1 MDRQTLDMEGARR
14 GEISSAS
21 LQMGEDTI
29 AIQCIAT
36 MSVESMEFA
45 PWETATNKRA
55 QSLYASFFVINLF
68 FGLLALAWGGL
79 FPGNSSSLV
88 ALVIGGVLTLL
99 GFVLG
104 IRAAM
109 IARRMKRRQP
119 YYRLVIGASDGRRI
133 PLVDNNRD
141 VLMRIR
147 DVVRHKMDSG
157 DREIRGDFDL
167 DLDLVN
173 LHLPTEAQ
181 KTKTISREPD
191 IVSKATPQETDVEP
205 VTPETESEVLFDQ
218 EAEIIRDAS

>member
-14 GEISSAS
+14 GEISAAS

-45 PWETATNKRA
+45 PWETPANRRA

-68 FGLLALAWGGL
+68 FGLMALAWGGL
-79 FPGNSSSLV
+79 FPGSSSSV
-88 ALVIGGVLTLL
+88 FALVVGGVLTLL

-104 IRAAM
+104 IRAAI

-119 YYRLVIGASDGRRI
+119 YYRLVIGASDGRQI

-157 DREIRGDFDL
+157 DRETRGDFDL

-173 LHLPTEAQ
+173 LNLPTEAF
-181 KTKTISREPD
+181 KTKAVSKEPD
-191 IVSKATPQETDVEP
+191 IDPRPNQ
-205 VTPETESEVLFDQ
+205 PESLAADTESEVLFDHNP
-218 EAEIIRDAS
+218 EIIRDAS

>member
-45 PWETATNKRA
+45 PWDTATNRRS

-68 FGLLALAWGGL
+68 FGLMALAWGGL
-79 FPGNSSSLV
+79 FPGNGSSMV

-99 GFVLG
+99 GFALG
-104 IRAAM
+104 IRAAV
-109 IARRMKRRQP
+109 IARRMKKRQP
-119 YYRLVIGASDGRRI
+119 YYRLVIGASDGRQI

-157 DREIRGDFDL
+157 DRAIRGDFDL

-173 LHLPTEAQ
+173 LNVPTEAE
-181 KTKTISREPD
+181 K
-191 IVSKATPQETDVEP
+191 SKATSIDPDIAPDPKRHTPDVAPELA
-205 VTPETESEVLFDQ
+205 ETESEVLFDQ
-218 EAEIIRDAS
+218 DPKVVRDAS